1 MNIIIQPE
9 DFLPCGRLAHVY
21 IPNYLYLPV
30 TLTDVLDIGDKD
42 PNGILSHNKSLV
54 FTFGLKL
61 ERPEQKQLK

>member
-1 MNIIIQPE
+1 ME
-9 DFLPCGRLAHVY
+9 ALV
-21 IPNYLYLPV
+21 
-30 TLTDVLDIGDKD
+30 IGDKD